1 MARRSIAAEKEGAYL
16 SMKRL
21 LLATFASIALGGSVA
36 HADDLAPVN
45 LGLNKLGAMTNIW
58 IAGQTG
64 IFKTH
69 GLDVNVR
76 EIPLTDQ
83 SIAVLQSKS
92 VDIVLLIPGTA
103 MAAKEQ
109 GFDLVLVGQ
118 NETAGT
124 KPPVSN
130 AIMASATS
138 SIQNIKDIKGKR
150 LAISSPHGQA
160 FAAVKE
166 LFQHAGISTDDV
178 RMVPAPFTAITDLM
192 RTGQVEAATTLDPY
206 TTQIGKAGIGKTIS
220 WFMQE
225 TIPDQPVGAWW
236 ALRPW
241 AEQHKKEI
249 AAFDDAIKESHDYLN
264 ADPARAKKAVAD
276 YSGLDIALVQDMPM
290 IQWRSQIDPKVWQE
304 LADMMYRQGELQSH
318 HDISEYLVK

>member
-1 MARRSIAAEKEGAYL
+1 MRIAALRAAIEEL
-16 SMKRL
+16 TVSMKRF
-21 LLATFASIALGGSVA
+21 LLALFAVIAAGVSPV
-36 HADDLAPVN
+36 HADDLLPVK

-64 IFKTH
+64 IFKKH
-69 GLDVNVR
+69 GIDVNVR

-109 GFDLVLVGQ
+109 GFDLVLVAQ

-130 AIMASATS
+130 AIMVDANS
-138 SIQNIKDIKGKR
+138 SLQSIKDLKGKR
-150 LAISSPHGQA
+150 IAISSPHGQA
-160 FAAVKE
+160 FAAMKE
-166 LFQHAGISTDDV
+166 LFQRAGISTDDIQ
-178 RMVPAPFTAITDLM
+178 MTPAPFTSVADLM
-192 RTGQVEAATTLDPY
+192 RTGQVDAATTLDPY
-206 TTQIGKAGIGKTIS
+206 TTQIAKAGIGRTIS

-241 AEQHKKEI
+241 AEAHPKEV
-249 AAFDDAIKESHDYLN
+249 AAFQGSIKESRMTIST
-264 ADPARAKKAVAD
+264 P
-276 YSGLDIALVQDMPM
+276 I
-290 IQWRSQIDPKVWQE
+290 RSEPRRRSPII
-304 LADMMYRQGELQSH
+304 RGS
-318 HDISEYLVK
+318 ISSWSRTCR

>member
-1 MARRSIAAEKEGAYL
+1 MICSAVAANEELAR
-16 SMKRL
+16 SMKRF
-21 LLATFASIALGGSVA
+21 LLAMFAVA
-36 HADDLAPVN
+36 VTLVPLAADAEDLAPVK

-64 IFKTH
+64 IFKKH
-69 GLDVNVR
+69 GLDVDVR

-124 KPPVSN
+124 TPPVSN
-130 AIMASATS
+130 AIMVSATS
-138 SIQNIKDIKGKR
+138 SIQGIKDLKGKR

-166 LFQHAGISTDDV
+166 LFQRAGISTDDV
-178 RMVPAPFTAITDLM
+178 RMTAAPFTAVADLM
-192 RTGQVEAATTLDPY
+192 RTGQVDAATTLDPY
-206 TTQIGKAGIGKTIS
+206 TTQIA
-220 WFMQE
+220 
-225 TIPDQPVGAWW
+225 
-236 ALRPW
+236 
-241 AEQHKKEI
+241 
-249 AAFDDAIKESHDYLN
+249 
-264 ADPARAKKAVAD
+264 
-276 YSGLDIALVQDMPM
+276 
-290 IQWRSQIDPKVWQE
+290 
-304 LADMMYRQGELQSH
+304 
-318 HDISEYLVK
+318 

>member
-1 MARRSIAAEKEGAYL
+1 
-16 SMKRL
+16 
-21 LLATFASIALGGSVA
+21 LLALFASLSVA
-36 HADDLAPVN
+36 GSARADELASIN
-45 LGLNKLGAMTNIW
+45 LGLNKLGAMANIW
-58 IAGQTG
+58 LAGNTG
-64 IFKTH
+64 IFKKH
-69 GLDVNVR
+69 GLNVNVR

-92 VDIVLLIPGTA
+92 VDVVLLIPGTA

-130 AIMASATS
+130 AIMASAKS
-138 SIQNIKDIKGKR
+138 SIQSIRDMKGKR

-166 LFQHAGISTDDV
+166 IFQRSGVSTDDV
-178 RMVPAPFTAITDLM
+178 QMVPAPFTAVADLM

-206 TTQIGKAGIGKTIS
+206 TTQITKAGIGNSIS
-220 WFMQE
+220 WFMAE

-236 ALRPW
+236 ALRSW
-241 AEQHKKEI
+241 AQQHKKEI
-249 AAFDDAIKESHDYLN
+249 AAFDDAVKESHDILN
-264 ADPARAKKAVAD
+264 ADPDGAKKAVAD
-276 YSGLDIALVQDMPM
+276 YSGLDLALVRDMPP
-290 IQWRSQIDPKVWQE
+290 IRWKSQIDAKVWQE
-304 LADMMYRQGELQSH
+304 LADMMYRQGELQKH
-318 HDISEYLVK
+318 HDISEYLVE

>member
-1 MARRSIAAEKEGAYL
+1 
-16 SMKRL
+16 MKRF
-21 LLATFASIALGGSVA
+21 LLALLASVAFGGSVA
-36 HADDLAPVN
+36 QADDLPTVN

-58 IAGQTG
+58 VAGQTWMFKKHG
-64 IFKTH
+64 IN
-69 GLDVNVR
+69 LNVR

-124 KPPVSN
+124 MPPVSN
-130 AIMASATS
+130 AIMVSSTS
-138 SIQNIKDIKGKR
+138 GIQSIKDMKGKR

-166 LFQHAGISTDDV
+166 LFQRAGISTDDV
-178 RMVPAPFTAITDLM
+178 KMVTAPFTAVADLM

-206 TTQIGKAGIGKTIS
+206 TTQITKAGIGTTIS

-241 AEQHKKEI
+241 AEAHKKEI
-249 AAFDDAIKESHDYLN
+249 AAFDDAVKESHDYLN
-264 ADPARAKKAVAD
+264 SDPDRAKKAVAE
-276 YSGLDIALVQDMPM
+276 YSGLDFALVQDMST
-290 IQWRSQIDPKVWQE
+290 IQWKSEIDTKVWQQ
-304 LADMMYRQGELQSH
+304 LADMMYREGELQSH

>member
-1 MARRSIAAEKEGAYL
+1 
-16 SMKRL
+16 MKRF
-21 LLATFASIALGGSVA
+21 LLALLASVAFGGSVA
-36 HADDLAPVN
+36 QADDLPTVN

-58 IAGQTG
+58 VAGQTG
-64 IFKTH
+64 MFKKH
-69 GLDVNVR
+69 GINLNVR

-130 AIMASATS
+130 AIMVSSTS
-138 SIQNIKDIKGKR
+138 GIQSIKDMKGKR

-166 LFQHAGISTDDV
+166 LFQRAGVSTDDV
-178 RMVPAPFTAITDLM
+178 KMVTAPFTAVADLM

-206 TTQIGKAGIGKTIS
+206 TTQITKAGIGKTIS

-241 AEQHKKEI
+241 AEAHKKEI
-249 AAFDDAIKESHDYLN
+249 AAFDDAVKESHDYLN
-264 ADPARAKKAVAD
+264 SDPERAKKAVAE
-276 YSGLDIALVQDMPM
+276 YSGLDFALVQDMST
-290 IQWRSQIDPKVWQE
+290 IQWKSEIDTKVWQQ
-304 LADMMYRQGELQSH
+304 LADMMYREGELQSH

>member
-1 MARRSIAAEKEGAYL
+1 
-16 SMKRL
+16 MKRFL
-21 LLATFASIALGGSVA
+21 PAILAIAVLSGTTSSR
-36 HADDLAPVN
+36 ADDLAPVK

-58 IAGQTG
+58 IAGKTG
-64 IFKTH
+64 IFQKH

-109 GFDLVLVGQ
+109 GFDLVLVAQ

-124 KPPVSN
+124 TPPVSN
-130 AIMASATS
+130 AIMVNTNSP
-138 SIQNIKDIKGKR
+138 IQTIKDMKGKR

-166 LFQHAGISTDDV
+166 LFQRAGISTDDV
-178 RMVPAPFTAITDLM
+178 QMTAAPFTAVSDLM
-192 RTGQVEAATTLDPY
+192 RTGQVDGATTLDPY
-206 TTQIGKAGIGKTIS
+206 TTQIAKAGIGRTIS
-220 WFMQE
+220 WFMEE

-249 AAFDDAIKESHDYLN
+249 GEFDDAIKESHDYLN
-264 ADPARAKKAVAD
+264 ADPEMAKKAVAE
-276 YSGLDIALVQDMPM
+276 YSGLDLALVEDMPS
-290 IQWRSQIDPKVWQE
+290 IKWKSQIDPKVWQA
-304 LADMMYRQGELQSH
+304 LADMMYRQGELSSH